1 MIAPMAK
8 KAAKGDGG
16 KDRKG
21 DVTKQDVSEFIGELQ
36 IAIPQFCRHVG
47 RMCRWRG
54 LIATYVRERV

>member
-47 RMCRWRG
+47 RMCRWR
-54 LIATYVRERV
+54 V